1 MCALLGVRVAGG
13 ECIVQYRYPQVGCT
27 ASENG
32 VWISRPSKAGNC
44 AMQKPKNSQKLML
57 DSNPNL
63 AMSYYVE
70 SPHDDISGSYSRITP
85 RVEKVVNRLTCSI

>member
-1 MCALLGVRVAGG
+1 MYCTIQVSAGWVYSKRKRCMDIKTLKG
-13 ECIVQYRYPQVGCT
+13 RQLRY
-27 ASENG
+27 A
-32 VWISRPSKAGNC
+32 KAE
-44 AMQKPKNSQKLML
+44 NSQKLML

-85 RVEKVVNRLTCSI
+85 RVEKVVSRLTCSI